1 LQNGQIP
8 ERFPALPLPQPFPS
22 AEWHGRAYHFL
33 INKATTSNY
42 IHFFIRRQPEL
53 WHPRM
58 TNAFVLLPFVF
69 FSKRAECGKM
79 SMLDFFKRMVALRF
93 RQEWDMCSE

>member
-1 LQNGQIP
+1 LQNGRIP
-8 ERFPALPLPQPFPS
+8 ERFPTLPLPQPFPS

-42 IHFFIRRQPEL
+42 IHFFIRRQPEP

-58 TNAFVLLPFVF
+58 TKALILLPFTLRVHGNA
-69 FSKRAECGKM
+69 RAGIPYPP
-79 SMLDFFKRMVALRF
+79 RF
-93 RQEWDMCSE
+93 RSLKGRNDPQAQ